1 MEENTDIDIILAD
14 DVKYQMQLYDN
25 KQKPSKFSYMM
36 KAFYYFITFQK
47 TKLKN
52 LEDSFESHMSDDS
65 ISEEIDVEKE
75 KEKKRIIKLSDST
88 KRIVELNR
96 LCNVCNNTIYESKI
110 KEVLGITIAV
120 HEKYKNDI
128 ELNIYKL
135 EQFHSYQTDRFIEL
149 IVKATLEIV
158 DIKIPIP
165 VKVGSSDYIE
175 FEEILEEEK
184 ITKKEVDI
192 YTTDLFDLVDSN
204 VFAKAQQLL
213 LSMNDSWKIKLP
225 TFTSVS
231 DFNKMVETYTKI
243 PEVKRVLKSSAKDY
257 ILIGT
262 ISDPYVV
269 LLHKNGT
276 EIIQI
281 NIMTNF
287 PRVIKLNNN

>member
-1 MEENTDIDIILAD
+1 
-14 DVKYQMQLYDN
+14 
-25 KQKPSKFSYMM
+25 M

-110 KEVLGITIAV
+110 KEVLGVTIAV
-120 HEKYKNDI
+120 HEKYKNDV

-135 EQFHSYQTDRFIEL
+135 EQFHTYQTDRFIEL